1 MSLRAGP
8 VGRDPTQR
16 ARLADAREWYAPPE
30 PSLMTTTAL
39 LFEPM
44 RLGTLTLPNR
54 IVCLPLYLAYPDP
67 DHEVNGLVLDYYAE
81 MADSGAGL
89 VVVENVTV
97 EPCGLGNPRTLLVSE
112 DRFVPGLAR
121 LAETIRARGVP
132 AVLQLHHAGRYA
144 RRPDRIAPSSVET
157 WGVTPREM
165 DLSDV
170 ERVIAAFAA
179 GARRAR
185 AAGFDAVELHGG
197 TGYLLTQFLS
207 PRTNLRRDGY
217 GGDAGRRMR
226 FPLEVVRAVREAV
239 GVDYP
244 VGYRVLADEYV
255 PGGLTLEE
263 TIPFARELARAG
275 VAYLSVMTGC
285 YDSFALPRYLEDD
298 RTEGFMAPFASAI
311 RAAVPGVPVIAAGR
325 IQRPET
331 AERILRDGM
340 ADLVGLAR
348 VLFADPLWP
357 RKARG
362 EIDAPIEPCTPTCS
376 LCMKRIVAQRPAFCG
391 RWPAERR
398 ERFLRRI
405 GE

>member
-1 MSLRAGP
+1 
-8 VGRDPTQR
+8 
-16 ARLADAREWYAPPE
+16 
-30 PSLMTTTAL
+30 MTTTAL

-132 AVLQLHHAGRYA
+132 AVLQLHHSGRYA

-244 VGYRVLADEYV
+244 VGYRFLADEYV

-298 RTEGFMAPFASAI
+298 RTEGFMAPFASEI

-340 ADLVGLAR
+340 ADLVGLGR

-362 EIDAPIEPCTPTCS
+362 EIDAPIDSCTPTCS